1 MQPHIP
7 VPAPEPAGAPVDAV
21 RPGEWVTVDGVSFR
35 CVVLCFLFRTCGQ
48 GGASREVLLGLKR
61 TGFGSGRVV
70 ALGGK
75 IDGQESALD
84 AAVREVAEESGIE
97 LAPGDVD
104 DAGRITWSFPARPAW
119 NMLAFL
125 FTAGAGTAT
134 PGTSEEIEPRWYPV
148 DALPWDAMWQD
159 APSWVPS
166 VLEGRRIDASI
177 VMDADNEGVAG
188 AVVR

>member
-1 MQPHIP
+1 M
-7 VPAPEPAGAPVDAV
+7 PVDAV
-21 RPGEWVTVDGVSFR
+21 RPGEWVTVDGVAYR
-35 CVVLCFLFRTCGQ
+35 CVVLCFLFRPGGR
-48 GGASREVLLGLKR
+48 GGASRDVLLGLKR

-75 IDGQESALD
+75 IDGRESAVD

-97 LAPGDVD
+97 LAPGDVGE
-104 DAGRITWSFPARPAW
+104 AGRITWSFPARPAW

-125 FTAGAGTAT
+125 FTAEAGTSA
-134 PGTSEEIEPRWYPV
+134 PVASEEIEPRWYPV
-148 DALPWDAMWQD
+148 DALPWHAMWQD
-159 APSWVPS
+159 APHWVPS
-166 VLEGRRIDASI
+166 VLEGRRIAASI

>member
-1 MQPHIP
+1 MPRHIP

-21 RPGEWVTVDGVSFR
+21 RPGEWVTVDGVAFR
-35 CVVLCFLFRTCGQ
+35 CVVLCFLFRPGG

-75 IDGQESALD
+75 IDGQESALA
-84 AAVREVAEESGIE
+84 AAVREVAEESGID

-104 DAGRITWSFPARPAW
+104 DAGRIRWSFPARPAW

-125 FTAGAGTAT
+125 FTAEAGTAM
-134 PGTSEEIEPRWYPV
+134 PVAGEEIEPRWYPV

-159 APSWVPS
+159 APHWVPS

-177 VMDADNEGVAG
+177 VMDTDNEGVAG